1 MSEMK
6 EIDSKVQPFWEGQ
19 KKFTIFLMVL
29 TFTKQM
35 SKPWGKVRKLLW
47 PSQKSWALL
56 YQNPFIKAHTF
67 DVTQA
72 MMEISSN
79 IVAFSENLD
88 FKQV

>member
-1 MSEMK
+1 
-6 EIDSKVQPFWEGQ
+6 
-19 KKFTIFLMVL
+19 MVL

-35 SKPWGKVRKLLW
+35 SKPWGRVRKFLW
-47 PSQKSWALL
+47 PSLKSWALL
-56 YQNPFIKAHTF
+56 YQNPKAQKF

-88 FKQV
+88 FKQQTSID